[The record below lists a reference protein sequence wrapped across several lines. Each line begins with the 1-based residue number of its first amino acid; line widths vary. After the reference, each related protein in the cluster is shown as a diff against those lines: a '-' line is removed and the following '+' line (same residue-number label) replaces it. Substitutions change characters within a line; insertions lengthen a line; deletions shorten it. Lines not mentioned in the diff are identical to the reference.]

1 MCNTSP
7 QILYKLSV
15 CVQTGELIVL
25 CFPLALLRAEFIKQD
40 YDKTTVQQNKETGK
54 QPLQKE
60 KTIEDYPIDTEDAPP
75 TYFLDQNKRQKKY

>member
-40 YDKTTVQQNKETGK
+40 YDKTTV
-54 QPLQKE
+54 
-60 KTIEDYPIDTEDAPP
+60 
-75 TYFLDQNKRQKKY
+75 